1 MSIAS
6 LVVAVTYLLLILVG
20 ILGALFLVVWL
31 FGEPPTE
38 ARTRKSQT
46 TKSVRNVNLSG
57 TSKLATPTEIQRPED
72 RAA

>member
-1 MSIAS
+1 MIIAS

-20 ILGALFLVVWL
+20 MLGALFLVVWL

-38 ARTRKSQT
+38 ARTRRSQT
-46 TKSVRNVNLSG
+46 TKSARNINLSDK
-57 TSKLATPTEIQRPED
+57 SKPATPTKKVRSED

>member
-1 MSIAS
+1 

-31 FGEPPTE
+31 FEEPPTE
-38 ARTRKSQT
+38 ARTRKSHT

-57 TSKLATPTEIQRPED
+57 KSEPATPTEIKLAED